1 MRKLVAVLM
10 AAGVMA
16 GAGMFTTTSAEAR
29 HWRGHGCC
37 TYLKRVVVRV
47 PVDKIEKRV
56 ETTRVFSWKTVATK
70 KLYRDRC
77 TGRRFYRVR
86 RWSEPVFK
94 EVPRVS
100 YVRVRA
106 YREEIVT
113 KRFKRRCCGR
123 DWF

>member
-1 MRKLVAVLM
+1 MS
-10 AAGVMA
+10 AGIMA
-16 GAGMFTTTSAEAR
+16 GAGMLTTTSAEAHHR
-29 HWRGHGCC
+29 RDGACC

-47 PVDKIEKRV
+47 PVDKIEKRI

-86 RWSEPVFK
+86 RWSEPVFR
-94 EVPRVS
+94 EVPKVR

-113 KRFKRRCCGR
+113 KRYRRRCCGR

>member
-16 GAGMFTTTSAEAR
+16 GAGMFTTTSAEA
-29 HWRGHGCC
+29 HWRDRGCC

-56 ETTRVFSWKTVATK
+56 ESVRVFSWNRTVSR

-77 TGRRFYRVR
+77 TGRRFYRTVR
-86 RWSEPVFK
+86 YSLPVFK

-113 KRFKRRCCGR
+113 KRFRRRCCGR